1 MKLLINSTS
10 LALWHD
16 IIHDAE
22 VSCATALKE
31 EIEAYLVFLMMRYTA
46 RPEIAKQIMASDFL
60 HSLGLPRMEERDY
73 GLQEVGDKCLIYSGL
88 FPTLAEKKL
97 VKISYFVKL
106 GQTAYIT
113 ISKSKDDIYG
123 LLAEQF
129 VDLMD
134 ILQSLR
140 RYQESFP
147 DLSPLQAY
155 DLWNETGSQRA
166 LSILKSYSNATP
178 LAVNYEDTKH
188 RIIK

>member
-10 LALWHD
+10 LALWYD

-22 VSCATALKE
+22 SSCAIALRE

-60 HSLGLPRMEERDY
+60 HSMSLPRLLEREF

-88 FPTLAEKKL
+88 FPTLAEKRL

-106 GQTAYIT
+106 GQTAYIN
-113 ISKSKDDIYG
+113 ISKTNNDIYG
-123 LLAEQF
+123 LLANQF
-129 VDLMD
+129 VSLMD
-134 ILQSLR
+134 VIQSMR
-140 RYQESFP
+140 RYKESFP

-166 LSILKSYSNATP
+166 LSILKSYSKATP
-178 LAVNYEDTKH
+178 LAVNNEEGL